1 MKNSATGSGKLL
13 SGTHATLL
21 AGSVLLLAGCE
32 DGAGP
37 GLDFLKP
44 KPAAETPKTID
55 AAAASTGQRDV
66 EAPDVFSANED
77 GLWDGRPSLGGVWV
91 AYPGVKDPERV
102 IIRNEANGKSV
113 IGALFR
119 RERDN
124 PGPKLQVSS
133 DAAGELEMLAGQPV
147 TLSVIALR
155 KEDIPAP
162 IVVEPVDTAETPLDT
177 SFDANLGAGDN
188 LPEPA
193 PIEASSLDP
202 VAAASAAID
211 RSEVPGAVE
220 PDALAAETAA
230 ADAAPLP
237 VPVPVP
243 VAATPEVNKP
253 RFGDNLF
260 AVTKPFIQVGTFT
273 DKTSADEAAATLR
286 SGGVLPVIKEQ
297 AGQNTTF
304 YRVLVGPATNR
315 TERRALNNTVKDLGF
330 GDAYF
335 VPS

>member
-1 MKNSATGSGKLL
+1 MKNSATGSGKLF
-13 SGTHATLL
+13 SGTRATLL

-32 DGAGP
+32 EGAGP

-44 KPAAETPKTID
+44 KPEAETPKTID
-55 AAAASTGQRDV
+55 AAAASAGQRDV

-133 DAAGELEMLAGQPV
+133 DAAGELEMLAGQPAK
-147 TLSVIALR
+147 LSVIALR

-177 SFDANLGAGDN
+177 GLAAGDN

-211 RSEVPGAVE
+211 RSEAPVAPE
-220 PDALAAETAA
+220 PEAAPIETAA
-230 ADAAPLP
+230 ADADPL
-237 VPVPVP
+237 PVPVP
-243 VAATPEVNKP
+243 VAATPEPNKP

-273 DKTSADEAAATLR
+273 DKANADEAAATLR
-286 SGGVLPVIKEQ
+286 GGGVLPVIKEQ
-297 AGQNTTF
+297 VGQNTTF

-315 TERRALNNTVKDLGF
+315 AERRALNNTVKDLGF

-335 VPS
+335 VAS